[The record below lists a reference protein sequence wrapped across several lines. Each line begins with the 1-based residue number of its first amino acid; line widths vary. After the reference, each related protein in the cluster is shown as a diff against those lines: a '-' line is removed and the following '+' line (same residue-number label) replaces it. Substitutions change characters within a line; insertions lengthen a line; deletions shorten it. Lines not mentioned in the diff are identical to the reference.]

1 MHFCIVIILVILYI
15 VWHNMYL
22 WCWWHLWN
30 ILLLFT
36 HAWCHGSHAMSIIL
50 IFISTTI
57 ACLACC
63 QKDLYVCCSFFL
75 KKQMFIDGVCMHI
88 NRTCLEQQHCA
99 SLWFWIYLLP
109 RNMWYWMNVDMAIT
123 NFWKSHLNQYP
134 INFTLHDNLN
144 KWCNRTWNTI
154 FGFYC
159 EKTFQLKRCH
169 CLIYL
174 LLKGYHST
182 LVISDSIILFKCPS
196 LECIEATSN
205 CVRLQCKLFVYA
217 RIRKII

>member
-1 MHFCIVIILVILYI
+1 MTLWKHWKRSLWKWWKEGSKNQKLLHRGHRRFRCTFAIVIILVILYI

-30 ILLLFT
+30 IVLLFT

-99 SLWFWIYLLP
+99 SL
-109 RNMWYWMNVDMAIT
+109 
-123 NFWKSHLNQYP
+123 
-134 INFTLHDNLN
+134 
-144 KWCNRTWNTI
+144 
-154 FGFYC
+154 
-159 EKTFQLKRCH
+159 
-169 CLIYL
+169 
-174 LLKGYHST
+174 
-182 LVISDSIILFKCPS
+182 
-196 LECIEATSN
+196 
-205 CVRLQCKLFVYA
+205 
-217 RIRKII
+217 

>member
-1 MHFCIVIILVILYI
+1 
-15 VWHNMYL
+15 MYL
-22 WCWWHLWN
+22 WCWGHLWN

-63 QKDLYVCCSFFL
+63 QKDLYVCCSFF
-75 KKQMFIDGVCMHI
+75 
-88 NRTCLEQQHCA
+88 
-99 SLWFWIYLLP
+99 
-109 RNMWYWMNVDMAIT
+109 
-123 NFWKSHLNQYP
+123 FWKANVHRWCLHAYQQDMSWATALRFIMILDLSTTGEYVVLNECRYSYYP
-134 INFTLHDNLN
+134 INFTLNDNRN

-205 CVRLQCKLFVYA
+205 CVWLPMQTICVCLNP
-217 RIRKII
+217 

>member
-1 MHFCIVIILVILYI
+1 MEYSFAAHTCLMSRFTRYVNNPYF
-15 VWHNMYL
+15 YL
-22 WCWWHLWN
+22 NNNRMSSMLSEGPLR
-30 ILLLFT
+30 LLLIFSEKANVHRWCL
-36 HAWCHGSHAMSIIL
+36 HAYQQDMSWATALRFIMIL
-50 IFISTTI
+50 DLSTTGE
-57 ACLACC
+57 
-63 QKDLYVCCSFFL
+63 YVVL
-75 KKQMFIDGVCMHI
+75 
-88 NRTCLEQQHCA
+88 
-99 SLWFWIYLLP
+99 
-109 RNMWYWMNVDMAIT
+109 NVD
-123 NFWKSHLNQYP
+123 NP